1 MTITLRAILDDD
13 VGTELGVRVY
23 DVSSPGV
30 KIGSDLVLDQN
41 SGRDSFY
48 EKFFVSL
55 SALTEF
61 TVDLY
66 NTNGSG
72 TLTTQIGT
80 DTLYVG
86 ADGGAYL
93 VGSTKENVS
102 GLTVSG
108 PSLDEDGNL
117 LLKRG
122 SKATLDFT
130 GLSTI
135 TMSDILFGVQ
145 DSSGRSML
153 KLEGSIQT
161 TTSARVN
168 ISADDAMNLIAGK
181 ASFDLFQVDDY
192 GVKAEGHYTDAEQL
206 ATGEV
211 TISDLFVRLEYE

>member
-1 MTITLRAILDDD
+1 MTITLRAILDDA
-13 VGTELGVRVY
+13 VGTELGIKVY
-23 DVSSPGV
+23 SLSSPGTQV
-30 KIGSDLVLDQN
+30 GSDLVLDQD
-41 SGRDSFY
+41 SGRSTFY
-48 EKFFVSL
+48 EKTSVSL

-72 TLTTQIGT
+72 TLTTQFGT

-93 VGSTKENVS
+93 VGSIRTNVS

-117 LLKRG
+117 SLKRG

-161 TTSARVN
+161 TTSVRVN

-192 GVKAEGHYTDAEQL
+192 GVKAPGHYTDAEQL
-206 ATGEV
+206 ATGDV
-211 TISDLFVRLEYE
+211 TISDLFVRLDYE